1 MKSLCAGAGSWER
14 AGPRGRRAQCRVVG
28 GAVKALTRPR
38 RGQQRD
44 QPGRAV
50 GTWQRERVSLATG
63 TCCSR
68 EALETDGRGWT
79 YLGQGPALQLG
90 SLFGCW
96 SLSRNLT
103 W

>member
-1 MKSLCAGAGSWER
+1 MQSCQDSCEGSDQSTQGLAER
-14 AGPRGRRAQCRVVG
+14 PARA
-28 GAVKALTRPR
+28 
-38 RGQQRD
+38 
-44 QPGRAV
+44 RAV

-63 TCCSR
+63 TCRSR
-68 EALETDGRGWT
+68 VALETDGQGWT
-79 YLGQGPALQLG
+79 YLGQGPVLERG